1 MSPAEMHAG
10 GEVAPVFAAL
20 GDPTRLELV
29 ARLADRQAHSITSL
43 GDGLP
48 LSRQAVRKHLHVLED
63 AGVIVGERSGR
74 EHRFRVRQDSLAPA
88 QQYLERVAAQW
99 EDAALRLK
107 AFIEDN
113 PGDTDR

>member
-1 MSPAEMHAG
+1 MSPAEVHSG
-10 GEVAPVFAAL
+10 GEIAPVFAAL
-20 GDPTRLELV
+20 GDRTRLELV

-48 LSRQAVRKHLHVLED
+48 LSRQAVRKHLRVLED

-74 EHRFRVRQDSLAPA
+74 EHHFRVRQDSLAPA
-88 QQYLERVAAQW
+88 QRYLERVAAQW

-107 AFIEDN
+107 AFIEN
-113 PGDTDR
+113 EPRGTDK

>member
-1 MSPAEMHAG
+1 MSPAEMQAG

-48 LSRQAVRKHLHVLED
+48 LTRQAVRKHLGVLED
-63 AGVIVGERSGR
+63 AGIVAGERSGR
-74 EHRFRVRQDSLAPA
+74 EHRFRVRQDSLARA
-88 QQYLERVAAQW
+88 QHYLKRVAAQW
-99 EDAALRLK
+99 DDAALRLE
-107 AFIEDN
+107 AFIEEN
-113 PGDTDR
+113 P

>member
-1 MSPAEMHAG
+1 MSPAEVHVS

-20 GDPTRLELV
+20 GDPTRLELI
-29 ARLADRQAHSITSL
+29 ARLADRQSHSITSL

-48 LSRQAVRKHLHVLED
+48 LTRQAVRKHLYVLED
-63 AGVIVGERSGR
+63 AGIVVGERSGR

-99 EDAALRLK
+99 DDAALRLR
-107 AFIEDN
+107 AFIDEN
-113 PGDTDR
+113 P

>member
-1 MSPAEMHAG
+1 MSPADLEAG
-10 GEVAPVFAAL
+10 GDVAPVFAAL

-29 ARLADRQAHSITSL
+29 ARLADQQAHSITSL

-48 LSRQAVRKHLHVLED
+48 LTRQAVRKHLYVLED
-63 AGVIVGERSGR
+63 AGIVVGERSGR

-99 EDAALRLK
+99 DDAALRLK
-107 AFIEDN
+107 AFVE
-113 PGDTDR
+113 GDP